1 MEDIHVVA
9 AILTL
14 ALHSG
19 EHGRTQKA
27 GVRRT
32 GRTYGRTTAISWW
45 GELVMACVVVELGMA
60 LSANDLTTQCRQCL
74 ANYKIPLKLDF
85 TS

>member
-9 AILTL
+9 AIHTL

-27 GVRRT
+27 G
-32 GRTYGRTTAISWW
+32 YGRTTAISCKNWKNRITQLTRTESIQIDPYNAAN
-45 GELVMACVVVELGMA
+45 GECFRRIA
-60 LSANDLTTQCRQCL
+60 RL
-74 ANYKIPLKLDF
+74 AEGIKPRF
-85 TS
+85 RRATPQR

>member
-19 EHGRTQKA
+19 EHGRTQKDDQARHNFTQA
-27 GVRRT
+27 GC
-32 GRTYGRTTAISWW
+32 GSGEMCSAITTS
-45 GELVMACVVVELGMA
+45 
-60 LSANDLTTQCRQCL
+60 
-74 ANYKIPLKLDF
+74 F
-85 TS
+85 